1 LPTPDAPHTTATVQ
15 ARFFPHVN
23 ASCRV
28 ADLGATEL
36 TSSIHSGQTA
46 GHRGQDHPDG
56 HAPAVCPTAGAP
68 RLGRMALP
76 DPSTP
81 FGAAVRD
88 RLSTDKIIWLT
99 TVGADGTP
107 QPNPVWFLFDGET
120 ILTYNRPAAHRLN
133 HIQSRP
139 RVSLN
144 LNQRDGD
151 VMVLVGHAERIDDV
165 PPPNET
171 RTTWP
176 NTRWTWA
183 GSAATRTSSPP
194 ATRCRCVSRL
204 TRSAVSDTH
213 Q

>member
-1 LPTPDAPHTTATVQ
+1 
-15 ARFFPHVN
+15 
-23 ASCRV
+23 
-28 ADLGATEL
+28 
-36 TSSIHSGQTA
+36 
-46 GHRGQDHPDG
+46 
-56 HAPAVCPTAGAP
+56 
-68 RLGRMALP
+68 MALP

-165 PPPNET
+165 PPPNGNPDYMAKYEVDMG
-171 RTTWP
+171 RVSGDP
-176 NTRWTWA
+176 DKF
-183 GSAATRTSSPP
+183 AASYPVPMRITIDSVRGF
-194 ATRCRCVSRL
+194 
-204 TRSAVSDTH
+204 
-213 Q
+213 